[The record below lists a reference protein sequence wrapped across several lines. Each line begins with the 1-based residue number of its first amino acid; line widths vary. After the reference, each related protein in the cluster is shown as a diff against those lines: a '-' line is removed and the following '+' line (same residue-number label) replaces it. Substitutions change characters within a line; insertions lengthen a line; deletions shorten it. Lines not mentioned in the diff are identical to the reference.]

1 MSLAWISTAALVI
14 ALIVSATTSINVGVL
29 SLVFAWFVGVTLGG
43 MSINSV
49 LEGFP
54 TSLFVTLLGVTL
66 LFAMSDRN
74 GTLERVTARAVR
86 LCRGRA
92 VLLPIMFFVVG
103 LVISTIGPGGTPT
116 SALIAPPV
124 MAAAARGG
132 VPPLLMVIMAGN
144 GALAGTLSPFAP
156 TGIVAN
162 GVMGRIGLGGHAW
175 LVYGVNAMAHGLVA
189 VLGFF
194 ALGGW
199 KLLKDGRKASTEA
212 EAAVPDME
220 GRHWLTIAVIT
231 ALIAGVVFFNVNVGL
246 AALAG
251 AIVLSVTRAADEKE
265 AFRAMPWGVI
275 VMVTGVTVL
284 IELLAKTQGL
294 ELFEKLLASVS
305 TPGTVTGVLAFGTG
319 VISLYSSTSGVVL
332 PAFLPTAPGLAQQL
346 GGLDPLPIALAMN
359 VGSSLV
365 DLSPLSTVGALY
377 LAAAVPGTD
386 TRKLFNQLLVWGI
399 AMTVVAAV
407 LCLLIPH

>member
-14 ALIVSATTSINVGVL
+14 ALVVSATTSINVGVL

-189 VLGFF
+189 LLGFF

-199 KLLKDGRKASTEA
+199 RLLKEGRKASADA
-212 EAAVPDME
+212 EAPVPDME
-220 GRHWLTIAVIT
+220 GRHWLTLAVIT
-231 ALIAGVVFFNVNVGL
+231 ALIVGVVIFNVNVGL

-251 AIVLSVTRAADEKE
+251 AIFLSVTRAADEKE
-265 AFRAMPWGVI
+265 AFRAMPWG
-275 VMVTGVTVL
+275 
-284 IELLAKTQGL
+284 E
-294 ELFEKLLASVS
+294 S
-305 TPGTVTGVLAFGTG
+305 
-319 VISLYSSTSGVVL
+319 
-332 PAFLPTAPGLAQQL
+332 
-346 GGLDPLPIALAMN
+346 
-359 VGSSLV
+359 
-365 DLSPLSTVGALY
+365 
-377 LAAAVPGTD
+377 
-386 TRKLFNQLLVWGI
+386 
-399 AMTVVAAV
+399 
-407 LCLLIPH
+407 